1 MTVLTPYT
9 PQACLDGSVT
19 DLFHENLQWTLA
31 KIGASENL
39 FVGISMVTLER
50 MQMDMRK
57 FMVVEGFG
65 RRNLAGERIL
75 EFAVAHNL
83 VVSNSLFTK
92 REGHLVTCQSGE
104 NQSQID

>member
-31 KIGASENL
+31 KIGASETL
-39 FVGISMVTLER
+39 FVGISMVTLKR

-57 FMVVEGFG
+57 FMVVEDLEDVISRVREFL
-65 RRNLAGERIL
+65 NLLSRTI
-75 EFAVAHNL
+75 
-83 VVSNSLFTK
+83 
-92 REGHLVTCQSGE
+92 
-104 NQSQID
+104 